1 MGLRGPQPKPNVLKF
16 TSGNTGRR
24 PIEMDGVNPRVEIP
38 TPPKHLGREALKE
51 WKRITPL
58 LEELNLISGIDRT
71 ALAIYCQAAG
81 RLFELEMAFESSV
94 KARMAASQKLDY
106 AQAVSIVSTSSTPNG
121 FEQQSVIVQL
131 ISKHREQVHKYLQ
144 SFGLSPSA
152 RGRIQPSKNDG
163 QASLFADDEKKGW
176 GQF

>member
-1 MGLRGPQPKPNVLKF
+1 M
-16 TSGNTGRR
+16 
-24 PIEMDGVNPRVEIP
+24 
-38 TPPKHLGREALKE
+38 KE

-106 AQAVSIVSTSSTPNG
+106 AQAVSIVSTSCTPNG

-163 QASLFADDEKKGW
+163 QGNLFGDETPKGW